1 MKCPK
6 CQFEN
11 REDAKF
17 CNECGHKFEHTCPKC
32 GTSNRPGSKFCDEC
46 GFNLGEPKEAPSTGD
61 LDQESPSPESAV
73 REIPTVPEAVEG
85 ERKYVTALF
94 SDMSGYTAMS
104 ERLDPEEV
112 KEITSRIFA
121 EISKIVDKYD
131 GFIEKFI
138 GDAVMAL
145 FGVPKA
151 HEDDPVRAIKAAK
164 EIHDLIKAVSPEL
177 EEKIGKPLTMHT
189 GINTGL
195 VVTGEVDMEKGTHG
209 IAGDTINVAC
219 GI

>member
-1 MKCPK
+1 MKCSR

-11 REDAKF
+11 PDSMKF
-17 CNECGHKFEHTCPKC
+17 CGECGSKIERICPGC
-32 GTSNRPGSKFCDEC
+32 NFPNPPNFKFCGEC
-46 GFNLGEPKEAPSTGD
+46 GFDLSKPKQAPPLAD
-61 LDQESPSPESAV
+61 VDQESPTPESA
-73 REIPTVPEAVEG
+73 PHTVPAAPEAIEG

-112 KEITSRIFA
+112 KEITSRIFG
-121 EISKIVDKYD
+121 EVSKTVDKYD
-131 GFIEKFI
+131 GFVEKFI

-164 EIHDLIKAVSPEL
+164 EILDLIIAVSPEL
-177 EEKIGKPLTMHT
+177 VQKIEKPLTMLT
-189 GINTGL
+189 GITTGPVL
-195 VVTGEVDMEKGTHG
+195 TGELHMDKGTQG
-209 IAGDTINVAC
+209 KT
-219 GI
+219 